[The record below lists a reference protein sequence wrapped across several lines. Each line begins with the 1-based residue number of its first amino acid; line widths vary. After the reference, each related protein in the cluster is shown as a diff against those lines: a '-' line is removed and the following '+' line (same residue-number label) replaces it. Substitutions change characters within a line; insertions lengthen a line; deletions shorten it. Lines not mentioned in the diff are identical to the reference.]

1 MKTEYEVRVLEIDKE
16 KMIETLESL
25 GAQKIGDWHQK
36 RYVYDIIPKDD
47 NSWIR
52 LRTNGIKTTLT
63 FKTVETKTIDGTKE
77 AEVEV
82 SSFEETNIILEK
94 MGHHNRGF
102 QENKRIQYI
111 LDDVEIDIDTWPNI
125 PTYLEIEGKDEESV
139 NKIIE
144 KLNIDKSK
152 ISTLDVQ
159 SLYEYYGY
167 DGIHDLKFEE
177 E

>member
-1 MKTEYEVRVLEIDKE
+1 MLK
-16 KMIETLESL
+16 
-25 GAQKIGDWHQK
+25 KIGDWHQK
-36 RYVYDIIPKDD
+36 RYVYDIIPKDE

-52 LRTNGIKTTLT
+52 LRTNGIKTTLA
-63 FKTVETKTIDGTKE
+63 FKSVKSKTIDGTKE
-77 AEVEV
+77 VEVEV
-82 SSFEETNIILEK
+82 SDFEDTNVILNQ
-94 MGHHNRGF
+94 MGYYNKGF

-111 LDDVEIDIDTWPNI
+111 LDGVEIDIDTWPKL

-139 NKIIE
+139 KNIIK
-144 KLNIDKSK
+144 KLNVDESK